1 MSCRVGLR
9 ACLPGRRKMSL
20 EPEMGFTTTVV
31 KNPKVAEHHREWA
44 SKRLSAIFA
53 PIPLNEA
60 PDDFRTRLSISE
72 GRRRSRQMRVRKC
85 RHGRRLAHHRK
96 KVLVEPFKNWRIR
109 QRNNRKTRSRHIFY
123 NASKV
128 KITDRDRPISTS
140 SYPKL
145 FR

>member
-9 ACLPGRRKMSL
+9 ACLPGKRKISL

-31 KNPKVAEHHREWA
+31 KNLKVAEHHREWA

-72 GRRRSRQMRVRKC
+72 GRRRCRQMRARKC
-85 RHGRRLAHHRK
+85 RHGRRPTIG

-109 QRNNRKTRSRHIFY
+109 QRNSGKTRSRHIFY

-140 SYPKL
+140 SYPKI